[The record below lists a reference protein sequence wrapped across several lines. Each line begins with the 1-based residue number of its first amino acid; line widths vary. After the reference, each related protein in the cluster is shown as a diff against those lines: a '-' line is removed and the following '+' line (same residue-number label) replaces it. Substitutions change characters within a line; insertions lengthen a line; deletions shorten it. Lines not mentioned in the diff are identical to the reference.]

1 MNFDL
6 DRAIAVLERTPAV
19 LRALLAGLPDPWVR
33 GCEGAGT
40 WCAFD
45 VVGHLIDGEE
55 TDWIPRARIILG
67 PGPSR
72 RFEPFDRFHHLEA
85 NRGVP
90 IATLLDRFAARRA
103 ESLTALR
110 GFHLTPELLERT
122 GEHPEL
128 GTVTLSQLLSTWVA
142 HDLDHLAQIVRVM
155 ARQYAGAVGPWG
167 RYLSVLDWKRP

>member
-1 MNFDL
+1 MTFDL
-6 DRAIAVLERTPAV
+6 ESAIAILVQTPAV
-19 LRALLAGLPDPWVR
+19 LRVLLSDLPEAWTR
-33 GCEGAGT
+33 GNEGPDT

-67 PGPSR
+67 SNDDR
-72 RFEPFDRFHHLEA
+72 RFEPFDRFHHLTA

-90 IATLLDRFAARRA
+90 LSALLDRFAALRA
-103 ESLTALR
+103 ENLAVLR
-110 GFHLTPELLERT
+110 GFRLSPAQMERT

-128 GTVTLSQLLSTWVA
+128 GTVTLAQLLSTWVV

-155 ARQYAGAVGPWG
+155 GKQYTEAVGPW
-167 RYLSVLDWKRP
+167 RQHVSVLGWKR